1 MYDVRNY
8 NFKNILKEYRKSR
21 NFTLEELGNKIGK
34 TKATISKYENGEI
47 IPDIL
52 TILEICNILDINI
65 SQLFPVDKVST
76 DYSISNP
83 FNVNKLYL
91 YYYTE
96 NVLITSIIEI
106 FDENN
111 KISVKLFNGVKNTL
125 YYAQNTSYFY
135 EGLLETDKTIGYLN
149 LSNSSAPNI
158 PLEKLQISFNIPW
171 TNIFEITNCFI
182 LGLSPNAVPIVK
194 KGIISIYPIN
204 DFQPFYNDLKI
215 TKFELDKL
223 QYNNGWILENKNYN
237 HFFFDKTS

>member
-1 MYDVRNY
+1 MYDIKNY

-65 SQLFPVDKVST
+65 SQLFPEDNISK
-76 DYSISNP
+76 DYSVSNP

-106 FDENN
+106 FEENN
-111 KISVKLFNGVKNTL
+111 KILVKLFNGVKNTL
-125 YYAQNTSYFY
+125 CYAQNTSYFY
-135 EGLLETDKTIGYLN
+135 EGFLETDKTIGYLN
-149 LSNSSAPNI
+149 LSNNSSTNI
-158 PLEKLQISFNIPW
+158 PLEKLQISFNIP
-171 TNIFEITNCFI
+171 NCFI

-194 KGIISIYPIN
+194 KGIISIYPIT

-215 TKFELDKL
+215 TKFEIDKL
-223 QYNNGWILENKNYN
+223 QHNNGWILENKNYN
-237 HFFFDKTS
+237 HFFFDKI